1 MSPRVAVIIACYN
14 GRQYLPDCLSS
25 LSAAD
30 YPTDC
35 WEILV
40 VDNASSDGSAEYVR
54 THWPQVTVI
63 TLDRNTGF
71 TGANNVGLR
80 YAMERNFAYAFLLNQ
95 DTVVTSAFLR
105 EAVVVAQPD
114 EKIGSVQ
121 SKLLRHDTDKI
132 NSWGNVIHFL
142 GFGYAGGNGMPDQ
155 PLPSGEIAYASGAA
169 VLLRCR
175 ALQAVGTFDET
186 LFMYHDDLDLG
197 WRLRL
202 AGFHSVLAPASV
214 VYHKYEFS
222 RSIQKYYLMERNRY
236 QIILTHY
243 RLGTLLLLWPVSLLV
258 DLGLLVQSVAGGFFK
273 QQVAAQLHFCR
284 LSTWRRVWSRRRE
297 VQRLR
302 KRTDREITRLFS
314 GRIEFQD
321 SPMSLAVKMGNVVLN
336 IYWQVVRKVMW
347 W

>member
-1 MSPRVAVIIACYN
+1 MSPRVCVIIACYN

-25 LSAAD
+25 LVAVD
-30 YPTDC
+30 YPKDGR
-35 WEILV
+35 EILV

-54 THWPQVTVI
+54 KNWLQVKLVV
-63 TLDRNTGF
+63 LDRNTGF

-80 YAMERNFAYAFLLNQ
+80 YALERNCEYAFLLNQ

-105 EAVVVAQPD
+105 EAVAVAQTD
-114 EKIGSVQ
+114 EKIGAVQ
-121 SKLLRHDTDKI
+121 SKLLRHNTDKI

-142 GFGYAGGNGMPDQ
+142 GFGYAGGNGLPDR
-155 PLPSGEIAYASGAA
+155 SMESREIAYASGAA
-169 VLLRCR
+169 VLLRCS

-202 AGFHSVLAPASV
+202 AGFHSVLAPTSV

-222 RSIQKYYLMERNRY
+222 RSIRKYYLMEKNRY

-243 RLGTLLLLWPVSLLV
+243 RLGTLLLLWPASLLV
-258 DLGLLVQSVAGGFFK
+258 DLGLLAQSVAGGFFK

-284 LSTWRRVWSRRRE
+284 ISTWRWVWSRRRE

-321 SPMSLAVKMGNVVLN
+321 SPLPVLVQVANAVLSG
-336 IYWQVVRKVMW
+336 YWRMVRWLLW